1 MLSVRIR
8 RAVAVLVLAA
18 ASSILPLTDLHAA
31 PRGESRGERAERS
44 PGVMRVMRQGF
55 PTVWGFLV
63 SLWENAGLRIDD
75 NG

>member
-1 MLSVRIR
+1 MPSIRIR

-18 ASSILPLTDLHAA
+18 ASSILPPTDLHAA

-44 PGVMRVMRQGF
+44 PGALRVMRQSF
-55 PTVWGFLV
+55 PLWGFLV

>member
-1 MLSVRIR
+1 MVSIRIR

-18 ASSILPLTDLHAA
+18 AASILPLADLHAA
-31 PRGESRGERAERS
+31 ARAESHEGRAERS
-44 PGVMRVMRQGF
+44 PGVLRAMRQGF
-55 PTVWGFLV
+55 PVWGFLL

>member
-1 MLSVRIR
+1 MLSIRIR

-31 PRGESRGERAERS
+31 PRDESRA
-44 PGVMRVMRQGF
+44 MRVMRQNF
-55 PTVWGFLV
+55 PVWGFLV